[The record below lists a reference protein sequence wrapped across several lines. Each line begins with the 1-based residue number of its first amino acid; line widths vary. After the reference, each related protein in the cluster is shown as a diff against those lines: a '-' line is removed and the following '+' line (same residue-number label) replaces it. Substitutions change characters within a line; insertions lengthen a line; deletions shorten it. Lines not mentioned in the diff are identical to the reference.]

1 MDEKDLMME
10 EVVEDAAEEIAK
22 VKTGMSTPM
31 AMLIGS
37 GLTLAAIVGYKQL
50 KKIIAKKRAMEQEDP
65 VVVDGVATE
74 VETESE
80 EDEKESEE

>member
-50 KKIIAKKRAMEQEDP
+50 KKVIAKRKIMQYEEPD
-65 VVVDGVATE
+65 VVDGTATD
-74 VETESE
+74 VEAESE
-80 EDEKESEE
+80 EDENDSEK

>member
-1 MDEKDLMME
+1 MEEKNLMME

-22 VKTGMSTPM
+22 AKTGMSTPM

-50 KKIIAKKRAMEQEDP
+50 KKVIAKRRAMEQEEP
-65 VVVDGVATE
+65 VVVDGVATDA
-74 VETESE
+74 ETESE
-80 EDEKESEE
+80 EEEKGSEE

>member
-10 EVVEDAAEEIAK
+10 EVAEDAAEEIAK

-50 KKIIAKKRAMEQEDP
+50 KKKKKKKRAMEQEEP
-65 VVVDGVATE
+65 IVVDGTATE

-80 EDEKESEE
+80 EEEKDSEE

>member
-50 KKIIAKKRAMEQEDP
+50 KKIIAKKRAMEQEEP
-65 VVVDGVATE
+65 IVVDSTAMD

-80 EDEKESEE
+80 EEEKDFE

>member
-1 MDEKDLMME
+1 M
-10 EVVEDAAEEIAK
+10 
-22 VKTGMSTPM
+22 KTGMSTPM

-50 KKIIAKKRAMEQEDP
+50 KKIIAKKRAMEQEEP
-65 VVVDGVATE
+65 IVVDGTATE

-80 EDEKESEE
+80 EEEKDSEE

>member
-10 EVVEDAAEEIAK
+10 EVVEDVAEEIAK
-22 VKTGMSTPM
+22 VKTGMSTPI

-50 KKIIAKKRAMEQEDP
+50 KKVIAKRKIMQYEEPD
-65 VVVDGVATE
+65 VVDSTATF
-74 VETESE
+74 VETDSE
-80 EDEKESEE
+80 EEVHDSEE

>member
-1 MDEKDLMME
+1 MDEKDLMMK

-50 KKIIAKKRAMEQEDP
+50 KKIIAKKRAMEQEES

-80 EDEKESEE
+80 E

>member
-1 MDEKDLMME
+1 MDEKNLMME

-50 KKIIAKKRAMEQEDP
+50 KKIIARWGALELEES

-80 EDEKESEE
+80 EEEKESEE

>member
-50 KKIIAKKRAMEQEDP
+50 KKIIAKRKIMQSEEP
-65 VVVDGVATE
+65 FVVDGTATD

-80 EDEKESEE
+80 EEENDSEE

>member
-10 EVVEDAAEEIAK
+10 EVAEDAAEEIAK

-50 KKIIAKKRAMEQEDP
+50 KKIIARWGALELEES

-80 EDEKESEE
+80 EEEKESEE

>member
-1 MDEKDLMME
+1 MDETDLMME

-50 KKIIAKKRAMEQEDP
+50 KKVIAKRKIMQYEEPD
-65 VVVDGVATE
+65 VVDGTATD

-80 EDEKESEE
+80 EEENDSEE

>member
-1 MDEKDLMME
+1 MDKKNLMME

-50 KKIIAKKRAMEQEDP
+50 KKVIAKRKIMQYEEPD
-65 VVVDGVATE
+65 VVDGTATD
-74 VETESE
+74 VEAESE
-80 EDEKESEE
+80 EDENDSEK

>member
-1 MDEKDLMME
+1 MEERNLLMD

-37 GLTLAAIVGYKQL
+37 GLTMAVIVGYKQL
-50 KKIIAKKRAMEQEDP
+50 KKVIAKRRMCQEDP
-65 VVVDGVATE
+65 LDVTE
-74 VETESE
+74 SYVETESE
-80 EDEKESEE
+80 DYE

>member
-10 EVVEDAAEEIAK
+10 EVVEDAAEEITK

-37 GLTLAAIVGYKQL
+37 GLTLAAIVGYKRL
-50 KKIIAKKRAMEQEDP
+50 KKIIAKKRDMEQGEP
-65 VVVDGVATE
+65 IVVDDVATE
-74 VETESE
+74 IETESE
-80 EDEKESEE
+80 EEEKESEK

>member
-37 GLTLAAIVGYKQL
+37 SLTLAAIVGYKQL
-50 KKIIAKKRAMEQEDP
+50 KKIIAKKRAMEQEEP
-65 VVVDGVATE
+65 IVVDSTATD

-80 EDEKESEE
+80 EEEKDSEE

>member
-10 EVVEDAAEEIAK
+10 EVVEDAAEEIAE
-22 VKTGMSTPM
+22 VKTGMSTTL
-31 AMLIGS
+31 AMLIGG
-37 GLTLAAIVGYKQL
+37 GLMLATIVGYEQL
-50 KKIIAKKRAMEQEDP
+50 KKIIAKKRAMEQEEP

>member
-1 MDEKDLMME
+1 MDEKDLMMG
-10 EVVEDAAEEIAK
+10 EVAEDAAEEIAK

-50 KKIIAKKRAMEQEDP
+50 KKIIARWGALELEES

-80 EDEKESEE
+80 EEEKESEE

>member
-10 EVVEDAAEEIAK
+10 EVAEDAAEEIAK

-50 KKIIAKKRAMEQEDP
+50 KKIIAKKRAMEQEEP
-65 VVVDGVATE
+65 IVVDGTATE

-80 EDEKESEE
+80 EAEKESEE

>member
-1 MDEKDLMME
+1 MDEKNLMME

-50 KKIIAKKRAMEQEDP
+50 KKIIAKRKIMQYEEPD
-65 VVVDGVATE
+65 VVDGTATD
-74 VETESE
+74 VEAESE
-80 EDEKESEE
+80 EDENDSEK

>member
-1 MDEKDLMME
+1 MDEKNLMME

-50 KKIIAKKRAMEQEDP
+50 KKVIAKRKIMQSEEP
-65 VVVDGVATE
+65 VVVDDTARD

-80 EDEKESEE
+80 EEENDSEK

>member
-1 MDEKDLMME
+1 MEEKNLMME

-22 VKTGMSTPM
+22 AKTGMSTPM
-31 AMLIGS
+31 VMLIGS

-50 KKIIAKKRAMEQEDP
+50 KKVIARRRVMEQGEP
-65 VVVDGVATE
+65 VVVDGVATD

-80 EDEKESEE
+80 EEDSE

>member
-10 EVVEDAAEEIAK
+10 EVAEDAAEEIAK

-50 KKIIAKKRAMEQEDP
+50 KKIIAKKRAMEQEEP

>member
-1 MDEKDLMME
+1 MDEKNLMME

-50 KKIIAKKRAMEQEDP
+50 KKVIAKRKIMQYEEPD
-65 VVVDGVATE
+65 VVDGTATD
-74 VETESE
+74 VEAESE
-80 EDEKESEE
+80 EDENDSEK

>member
-50 KKIIAKKRAMEQEDP
+50 KKIIARWGALELEES

-80 EDEKESEE
+80 EEEKESEE

>member
-1 MDEKDLMME
+1 MDEKNLMME

-22 VKTGMSTPM
+22 VKTGMSTPV
-31 AMLIGS
+31 AMIIGS

-50 KKIIAKKRAMEQEDP
+50 KKVIAKRKLMRCEEPD
-65 VVVDGVATE
+65 VINNTATD

-80 EDEKESEE
+80 EEENDSEE

>member
-10 EVVEDAAEEIAK
+10 EVVEDAALVTAK

-50 KKIIAKKRAMEQEDP
+50 KKVIAKRKIMQYEEPD
-65 VVVDGVATE
+65 VVDGTATD
-74 VETESE
+74 VEAESE
-80 EDEKESEE
+80 EDENDSEK